1 MSIDVWFVMQPG
13 ILSLDMTGPAET
25 FSLAGGAFCLHFIGP
40 QPDVSTSIGLT
51 MSGIQPLPETL
62 PKGSLLVLS
71 GVSDSS
77 YQFSTPL
84 THRIQHWLMRLQPQ
98 IQRADITLMCVCSG
112 ALLAAKSGLLNG
124 RQCTTHHDV
133 ISRLRRAAPTAMIK
147 ENRIFVQDDNIW
159 TSAGITS
166 GIDLALHMINRL
178 CGPEKAL
185 AVARE
190 MVVWFRRSGED
201 PQLSP
206 WLRYRN
212 HIHPAI
218 HRAQD
223 ALTAEPQKAWNVPDI
238 AEQAHVSPRHLTR
251 LFHAHL
257 GISVRDY
264 LEQLRLAVAEQWLL
278 QGRGVE
284 QASLAAGFSSP
295 RQFHRARQRFVSS
308 RSGAYRS
315 SAAAS
320 TAAGSGQS

>member
-1 MSIDVWFVMQPG
+1 MKSTDVWFVMLPG

-25 FSLAGGAFCLHFIGP
+25 FALAGDAFRLHFVGP
-40 QPDVSTSIGLT
+40 QPEVPTSIGLT
-51 MSGIQPLPETL
+51 MSGIKPLPETL
-62 PKGSLLVLS
+62 PEGSLLVLP

-77 YQFSTPL
+77 HQFSSPQAL
-84 THRIQHWLMRLQPQ
+84 SIQHWLMRLQPEIHQ
-98 IQRADITLMCVCSG
+98 QYITVMCVCSG
-112 ALLAAKSGLLNG
+112 ALLAAKSGLLDG
-124 RQCTTHHDV
+124 KQCTTHHDV
-133 ISRLRRAAPTAMIK
+133 IGRLRVAAPGALIK
-147 ENRIFVQDDNIW
+147 ENRIFVQDQNIW

-185 AVARE
+185 TVARE
-190 MVVWFRRSGED
+190 MVVWFRRSGDD

-212 HIHPAI
+212 HLHPAI

-223 ALTAEPQKAWNVPDI
+223 ALTAEPQKGWQLADI
-238 AEQAHVSPRHLTR
+238 ADLAHVSPRHLTR
-251 LFHAHL
+251 LFQEHL

-284 QASLAAGFSSP
+284 HAATAAGFSSP
-295 RQFHRARQRFVSS
+295 RQFHRARQRIVS
-308 RSGAYRS
+308 
-315 SAAAS
+315 
-320 TAAGSGQS
+320 